1 MKTTLILTFMLL
13 AISSLSAREEQQDI
27 VIKSRMDHQS
37 SASLIM
43 RLRTF
48 LINNQLGDPYNQT
61 IQTPI
66 KIELGHVIRELPPET
81 QQWIKELQAL
91 LNVSV
96 LESKYSVR
104 VDKLYYSIN
113 AFNSEVKPLT
123 SGLNRIEYVTSNYV
137 RGLKLGAE
145 NISFVVELRRTRSGE
160 PIKFEIQLIGPQFL
174 VHPDLM
180 VDLPMQWNS
189 QLLPDSLLVSLNS
202 IDLSKVFDQ
211 VVKNPELI
219 DFKVKD
225 LAMPDVSIRV
235 GQREVKLNKE
245 KIKKYLTDH
254 KNEMKIAILDL
265 MQNRLQG
272 KFSNIIKD
280 APIELF
286 LNRALTTTGEISTVF
301 SLKSLN
307 ANTNT
312 RVLEARVDGQ
322 FCSERLMDDEKC
334 RSRQVEA
341 KVRRV
346 IDDATFAR
354 SMSDI
359 DVRFTEKR
367 SNVAVSISE
376 HYINQLI
383 MAAVN
388 AKLLE
393 LGGGNFRLGSE
404 QAFVLAEEKGEG
416 FNLYLDIINKL
427 QGSQR
432 VMVGRSELRFPVR
445 FKIGLKIEK
454 VNDSPR
460 IQIKVLKIDTSDE
473 LLINGHAKYGLVS
486 NVVGVR
492 FRNKVLK
499 AIHDDLAPFNQK
511 ILVDIDLKEFKDT
524 YLDELSFF
532 SDGLGRATAVLL
544 LNGEKRLR

>member
-1 MKTTLILTFMLL
+1 MKITLILSCLL
-13 AISSLSAREEQQDI
+13 LSGGLWAGEIQQDI
-27 VIKSRMDHQS
+27 VIKSRLDHQS

-48 LINNQLGDPYNQT
+48 LVNNQLGDPYNQT
-61 IQTPI
+61 LPNPI
-66 KIELGHVIRELPPET
+66 KIELAQVIQELPPET

-91 LNVSV
+91 LNLSV
-96 LESKYSVR
+96 LESKYSLR
-104 VDKLYYSIN
+104 VDKLFYSIEG
-113 AFNSEVKPLT
+113 FNSEVKPLT
-123 SGLNRIEYVTSNYV
+123 SGLNRVEYVTSNYV

-145 NISFVVELRRTRSGE
+145 NISFVVELQRTITGE
-160 PIKFEIQLIGPQFL
+160 PIKFEIQLIRPQFT
-174 VHPDLM
+174 VNPNLM

-189 QLLPDSLLVSLNS
+189 QLLPDSLLVSLNT
-202 IDLSKVFDQ
+202 IDLSKVFDR

-219 DFKVKD
+219 EFKVQD
-225 LAMPDVSIRV
+225 LVMPDVAIRI
-235 GQREVKLNKE
+235 GQREVKLDKL
-245 KIKKYLTDH
+245 KIKKYLTEH
-254 KNEMKIAILDL
+254 KNEMKIAILDI

-286 LNRALTTTGEISTVF
+286 LNRGLITTGEISTVF

-307 ANTNT
+307 ANTET

-322 FCSERLMDDEKC
+322 FCANRLLEDDRC
-334 RSRQVEA
+334 RSRQTEA
-341 KVRRV
+341 KHRRV
-346 IDDATFAR
+346 IDDATFNR
-354 SMSDI
+354 SMSEI
-359 DVRFTEKR
+359 DMRFNEKR

-383 MAAVN
+383 MAAVD

-393 LGGGNFRLGSE
+393 LGGGNFRLGTE

-416 FNLYLDIINKL
+416 FSLYLDIINKL

-432 VMVGRSELRFPVR
+432 VMVGRSELHFPVR

-454 VNDSPR
+454 IEGSPR
-460 IQIKVLKIDTSDE
+460 IQIKVLKIDTPNY
-473 LLINGHAKYGLVS
+473 LLINGLSKYGLVS
-486 NVVGVR
+486 NVAGVR

-499 AIHDDLAPFNQK
+499 AIHEDLAPFDQK
-511 ILVDIDLKEFKDT
+511 LLVDIDLKEFKDT
-524 YLDELSFF
+524 YLEELSFF

-544 LNGEKRLR
+544 LNGEKRHR

>member
-1 MKTTLILTFMLL
+1 MKTTLFL
-13 AISSLSAREEQQDI
+13 AIFLVTSAHGAIEGQQDI
-27 VIKSRMDHQS
+27 VIKSRLDYQS
-37 SASLIM
+37 SATLIM

-48 LINNQLGDPYNQT
+48 LINNQLGDPYNKT
-61 IQTPI
+61 IQAPI
-66 KIELGHVIRELPPET
+66 KIELGQVFRELPTET
-81 QQWIKELQAL
+81 QEWIREFQSL
-91 LNVSV
+91 LNLSV
-96 LESKYSVR
+96 LDSKYGLR
-104 VDKLYYSIN
+104 VDKLFYSIE

-123 SGLNRIEYVTSNYV
+123 SGLNRVEYVTANYV

-145 NISFVVELRRTRSGE
+145 NISFVVELQRTITGE
-160 PIKFEIQLIGPQFL
+160 PIKFEIQLIQPLFVL
-174 VHPDLM
+174 NPDLM
-180 VDLPMQWNS
+180 VELPMLWNS
-189 QLLPDSLLVSLNS
+189 QLLPDSLLVSLNT
-202 IDLSKVFDQ
+202 IDLSKVFDR

-219 DFKVKD
+219 DFKVQD

-235 GQREVKLNKE
+235 GQREVKLDKL

-254 KNEMKIAILDL
+254 KSEMKIAILDI
-265 MQNRLQG
+265 MQQRLQG

-280 APIELF
+280 APIEIF
-286 LNRALTTTGEISTVF
+286 MNRSLTTTGEISTIF
-301 SLKSLN
+301 NLKSLN
-307 ANTNT
+307 ADTET

-322 FCSERLMDDEKC
+322 FCANGLLEDKRC

-341 KVRRV
+341 KLRRV
-346 IDDATFAR
+346 IDDATFSR
-354 SMSDI
+354 SISEI
-359 DVRFTEKR
+359 DMRFSEKR

-383 MAAVN
+383 MAAVD

-404 QAFVLAEEKGEG
+404 QAFVLAEEKAEG

-454 VNDSPR
+454 INDSPR
-460 IQIKVLKIDTSDE
+460 VQIKVLKVDTPDD
-473 LLINGHAKYGLVS
+473 LLINGIPKYGLVS
-486 NVVGVR
+486 NLAGVR
-492 FRNKVLK
+492 FRDKVLK
-499 AIHDDLAPFNQK
+499 AIHGDLAPFDQK

-524 YLDELSFF
+524 YLEELNFS

-544 LNGEKRLR
+544 LNGEKTRR

>member
-1 MKTTLILTFMLL
+1 MKTSLIFALIL
-13 AISSLSAREEQQDI
+13 ISCTLHAKEGQQDI
-27 VIKSRMDHQS
+27 VIKSRLDHQS

-48 LINNQLGDPYNQT
+48 LMNNQLGDPYNQT
-61 IQTPI
+61 LQTPVR
-66 KIELGHVIRELPPET
+66 IELGQVIRELPADT

-91 LNVSV
+91 LNLSV
-96 LESKYSVR
+96 LDSKYSLR
-104 VDKLYYSIN
+104 VDNLFYSIE

-123 SGLNRIEYVTSNYV
+123 SGLNRVEYVTSNFV

-145 NISFVVELRRTRSGE
+145 NIAFEVELQRTRSGE
-160 PIKFEIQLIGPQFL
+160 PIKFEILLIGPQFL
-174 VHPDLM
+174 VDTNLM

-189 QLLPDSLLVSLNS
+189 HLLPDAILVSLNS
-202 IDLSKVFDQ
+202 IDLSKVFDR

-225 LAMPDVSIRV
+225 LVMPDVSIRV
-235 GQREVKLNKE
+235 GQRELKLDKA

-254 KNEMKIAILDL
+254 RDEMKIAILDIL
-265 MQNRLQG
+265 QNRMRG

-280 APIELF
+280 APIEIF
-286 LNRALTTTGEISTVF
+286 LNRSLNTTGEISTVF
-301 SLKSLN
+301 NLKSLN
-307 ANTNT
+307 ANTET

-322 FCSERLMDDEKC
+322 FCTNRLLEDEKC
-334 RSRQVEA
+334 RTRQVET
-341 KVRRV
+341 KIRRV
-346 IDDATFAR
+346 IDDTTFAR
-354 SMSDI
+354 SMKEI
-359 DVRFTEKR
+359 DMRFMEKR

-376 HYINQLI
+376 HYINELI

-404 QAFVLAEEKGEG
+404 QAFVLAEEKGEA

-432 VMVGRSELRFPVR
+432 VMVGRNELRFPVR
-445 FKIGLKIEK
+445 FKIGLKVEK
-454 VNDSPR
+454 VSGSPR
-460 IQIKVLKIDTSDE
+460 IQIKVLKIDTPDE
-473 LLINGHAKYGLVS
+473 LLINGMAKYGLVS
-486 NVVGVR
+486 NVADVR

-511 ILVDIDLKEFKDT
+511 VLVDIDLKEFKDT
-524 YLDELSFF
+524 YLEELSFF
-532 SDGLGRATAVLL
+532 SDGLGRATAVLF